1 MRVTIRELKDLYR
14 RGEKI
19 AMLTAY
25 DYTIARI
32 VEAAGVP
39 IVLVGDS
46 LGNVILGYDTTVPVT
61 MEDMLHHLK
70 AVARGTQKVHI
81 VADMPFMSYQV
92 DPADALRNAG
102 RLMKEGGAQSVK
114 LEGGRQ
120 VAETVDR
127 LVQAGIPVMGHIG
140 LTPQS
145 VNQLGGYRVQG
156 KTSKA
161 ASRLVEDALALQDAG
176 VYSIILE
183 MVPAP
188 LAKLITDR
196 TKVPTIGIGA
206 GVHCDGQVQVIHDML
221 GLTPPLRHARRY
233 AELGDAIHGAVTE
246 FVADV
251 QSRSFPADEES
262 HAMDQETVEQLEAS
276 LPA

>member
-1 MRVTIRELKDLYR
+1 MRVTIRELKDMYR

-25 DYTIARI
+25 DYTTARI

-39 IVLVGDS
+39 IILVGDS
-46 LGNVILGYDTTVPVT
+46 LGNVVLGYDTTVPVT
-61 MEDMLHHLK
+61 MDEMLHHIK
-70 AVARGTQKVHI
+70 AVVRGTQKAHI

-92 DPADALRNAG
+92 DPADALINAG
-102 RLMKEGGAQSVK
+102 RLMKEGRAQSVK
-114 LEGGRQ
+114 LEGGPQ
-120 VAETVDR
+120 VTEAVER
-127 LVQAGIPVMGHIG
+127 IVQAGIPVMGHIG

-145 VNQLGGYRVQG
+145 VNQLGGFRVQG
-156 KTSKA
+156 KTSEGA
-161 ASRLVEDALALQDAG
+161 ARLVQDALALQDAG
-176 VYSIILE
+176 VYSIVLE

-196 TKVPTIGIGA
+196 MTVPTIGIGA
-206 GVHCDGQVQVIHDML
+206 GVHCDGQVQVIHDIL

-233 AELGDAIHGAVTE
+233 AELGDATHGAVTE
-246 FVADV
+246 FVAEV
-251 QSRSFPADEES
+251 QSRSFPNDEES
-262 HAMDQETVEQLEAS
+262 HAMDQEAVERLAAS

>member
-1 MRVTIRELKDLYR
+1 MRVTIREVKDLYR

-46 LGNVILGYDTTVPVT
+46 LGNVVLGYDTTVPVT

-176 VYSIILE
+176 VYSIVLE

-251 QSRSFPADEES
+251 QSGVFPTDEES
-262 HAMDQETVEQLEAS
+262 HTMDPETVEQLEAS